1 MKPTLAFYP
10 KLIVVLKS
18 GTDKVDWMGMNEKF
32 LHERK
37 IILLFLRRNYFL
49 RVFENINY
57 F

>member
-18 GTDKVDWMGMNEKF
+18 GTDEVHWLGMNEKP

-37 IILLFLRRNYFL
+37 VALPFFSGEI
-49 RVFENINY
+49 VF
-57 F
+57 